1 MNVTTTHIEGL
12 LILEPRIFPDDRGY
26 FFESYNKKKFA
37 EIGIDADFV
46 QDNQSFSHKGALRGL
61 HGQANPFA
69 QGKLVRVLQ
78 GRVLDIA
85 VDIRKNSPTYGQH
98 VTAELSGDNHKQF
111 WIPSGFLHGFVT
123 LEDNT
128 IFTYKVTNFYD
139 KASEIGVIWNDP
151 SLGIGWG
158 IADTECCFRRKMSC
172 YRTLRILQVRFK
184 DHILFVIASDSV
196 AISSHTNQSTRLLRT
211 SQ

>member
-37 EIGIDADFV
+37 EIGIDVDFV
-46 QDNQSFSHKGALRGL
+46 QDNQSFSQKGALRGL

-78 GRVLDIA
+78 GRVLDVA

-98 VTAELSGDNHKQF
+98 VTVELSGDNHKQF
-111 WIPSGFLHGFVT
+111 WVPAGFLHGFAT
-123 LEDNT
+123 LEDDT

-158 IADTECCFRRKMSC
+158 IADTEVLLSPKDELLPKFED
-172 YRTLRILQVRFK
+172 FK
-184 DHILFVIASDSV
+184 SPF
-196 AISSHTNQSTRLLRT
+196 
-211 SQ
+211 